1 LKIPVVNLDDRNQT
15 IVKGTNLGIT
25 EEKKEIR
32 DAEETDSSSRSQEQ
46 DINQMNTLKKSEVIG
61 QLMRNIPKDLTNA

>member
-1 LKIPVVNLDDRNQT
+1 
-15 IVKGTNLGIT
+15 LGIT